1 MWPKRC
7 LPGLRCPGSSG
18 PDNWPPVSRRENA
31 ARFPASDRTPSSRW
45 AGTVLLHQRDGIA
58 ACARSLRDVPGERGD
73 LRVQVVEQMQHA
85 LPALCRRAIQWHR
98 FRLLFSGRVQKRER
112 REKLPDCGP
121 ALTGGCSPARAS
133 SPVCDDAL
141 AVNENLARRAWKSR
155 RLGTDRRAARKLER
169 RRARRTA
176 GEILRPLSRLQDHDA
191 QT

>member
-1 MWPKRC
+1 
-7 LPGLRCPGSSG
+7 
-18 PDNWPPVSRRENA
+18 
-31 ARFPASDRTPSSRW
+31 
-45 AGTVLLHQRDGIA
+45 
-58 ACARSLRDVPGERGD
+58 
-73 LRVQVVEQMQHA
+73 MQHA

-98 FRLLFSGRVQKRER
+98 FRLLFSGRVQKREC
-112 REKLPDCGP
+112 REKLRDCGP